1 MTRQIPEEDW
11 KIYKII
17 CPKALDRICEGVL
30 GEIEAIRSQEGLSN
44 HEQYLQVYKLGKK
57 SGRNIGNIFND
68 YRRSTALIRLGQMNT
83 FVLLPPQE
91 IVQLS
96 EETQAL
102 LKFLS

>member
-17 CPKALDRICEGVL
+17 FPKALDRICERVL
-30 GEIEAIRSQEGLSN
+30 DEIEEIRSQEGPSN
-44 HEQYLQVYKLGKK
+44 HEKYLQIYKLIKK
-57 SGRNIGNIFND
+57 SDRNIGNIFND
-68 YRRSTALIRLGQMNT
+68 YRRSTALIRLGQMNS
-83 FVLLPPQE
+83 FGLLTPQE
-91 IVQLS
+91 IGELS